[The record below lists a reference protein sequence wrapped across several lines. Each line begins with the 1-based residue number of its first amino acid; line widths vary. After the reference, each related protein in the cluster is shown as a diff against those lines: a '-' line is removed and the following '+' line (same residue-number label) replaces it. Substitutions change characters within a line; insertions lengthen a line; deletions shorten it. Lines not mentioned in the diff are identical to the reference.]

1 MKPARF
7 VRHARRR
14 MIQRDITQ
22 EEVEEILRRPQR
34 IESSVKGRQNAFGL
48 TPKGLIR
55 VTFRETLEEV
65 IVITTVRQRSAGGA
79 DREDRV

>member
-1 MKPARF
+1 
-7 VRHARRR
+7 

-34 IESSVKGRQNAFGL
+34 IESSLKGRQNAFGL

-55 VTFRETLEEV
+55 VTFREP
-65 IVITTVRQRSAGGA
+65 SKKSS
-79 DREDRV
+79 